1 MPHLQ
6 RLQTILA
13 TSDAVSILKR
23 LPHDLHPYV
32 FKFIVDEVKVHYWM
46 EKYDWTDTLHY
57 LGEYYDGFQIVS
69 SYFHYLTDTDVTKS
83 GFLHEINAYRE
94 KDKWRDASGAV
105 ISVSWSW
112 NDDLCDYPVVYDRI
126 GGMIY
131 KQYKERRDMNG
142 LYKLLAHFISLCDD
156 IEDGHGDDGH
166 MVI

>member
-1 MPHLQ
+1 
-6 RLQTILA
+6 
-13 TSDAVSILKR
+13 
-23 LPHDLHPYV
+23 
-32 FKFIVDEVKVHYWM
+32 
-46 EKYDWTDTLHY
+46 
-57 LGEYYDGFQIVS
+57 
-69 SYFHYLTDTDVTKS
+69 LTDTDVTKS

-156 IEDGHGDDGH
+156 IDDGHGDDGH
-166 MVI
+166 MVIEI

>member
-156 IEDGHGDDGH
+156 IEDGHGDDF
-166 MVI
+166 